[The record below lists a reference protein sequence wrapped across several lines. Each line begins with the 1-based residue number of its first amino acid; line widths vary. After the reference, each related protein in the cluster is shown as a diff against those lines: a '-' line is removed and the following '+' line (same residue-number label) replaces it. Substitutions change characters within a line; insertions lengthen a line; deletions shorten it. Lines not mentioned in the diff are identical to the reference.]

1 MKRLILGVCA
11 IIGFASSQNAVM
23 ASPAADDLIRMARSG
38 VDEEVLSAYI
48 NASPDTYDLSADDII
63 TLKDLGVPSKV
74 IKEALGHGAQADTSG
89 QGLSSAQPAAT
100 ASEQAPQQLV
110 PSSAA
115 LAPAPDDQNISFFY
129 EALYPYGNWLEI
141 DGTWCWQPNAAI
153 VSIDW
158 APYCRHGHWVYSD
171 CGWFWNSDYSWG
183 WAPFHYGRWFRHA
196 VHGWCW
202 VPDNEWAPAWV
213 AWRWGEGYC
222 GWAPLPP
229 RTRFDRHGGF
239 YFGDNPVGA
248 DFEFNLG
255 MNDYFF
261 VSAGHFCDPHPWV
274 NMVPSVRLEEV
285 YRKTAVIKGSYG
297 VENNHLVNHGP
308 SVAEISRAVNKQIK
322 AVSVVSNA
330 IKPGQ
335 PIPRNGLRENQL
347 MVYRPTLVSTAPK
360 TPIAVRSIL
369 EKRAQNI
376 PHGNNAVDE
385 KLIARRK
392 IASEQTMKSQQMNA
406 ESSHQ
411 DESRLQKASQAEADN
426 AKRGELEVQAK
437 ISSLHARE
445 SENRVASMKRWNA
458 TAQQQPLI
466 IPQSRALPQQSS
478 QNREQIQVQLRKQ
491 IVNEANIEK
500 QRQGAAERMIRE
512 PAVKQREPE
521 AREKNGR

>member
-1 MKRLILGVCA
+1 
-11 IIGFASSQNAVM
+11 
-23 ASPAADDLIRMARSG
+23 
-38 VDEEVLSAYI
+38 
-48 NASPDTYDLSADDII
+48 
-63 TLKDLGVPSKV
+63 
-74 IKEALGHGAQADTSG
+74 
-89 QGLSSAQPAAT
+89 
-100 ASEQAPQQLV
+100 
-110 PSSAA
+110 
-115 LAPAPDDQNISFFY
+115 
-129 EALYPYGNWLEI
+129 
-141 DGTWCWQPNAAI
+141 
-153 VSIDW
+153 
-158 APYCRHGHWVYSD
+158 
-171 CGWFWNSDYSWG
+171 
-183 WAPFHYGRWFRHA
+183 
-196 VHGWCW
+196 
-202 VPDNEWAPAWV
+202 
-213 AWRWGEGYC
+213 
-222 GWAPLPP
+222 
-229 RTRFDRHGGF
+229 
-239 YFGDNPVGA
+239 
-248 DFEFNLG
+248 
-255 MNDYFF
+255 
-261 VSAGHFCDPHPWV
+261 
-274 NMVPSVRLEEV
+274 
-285 YRKTAVIKGSYG
+285 
-297 VENNHLVNHGP
+297 
-308 SVAEISRAVNKQIK
+308 
-322 AVSVVSNA
+322 
-330 IKPGQ
+330 
-335 PIPRNGLRENQL
+335 L